1 MCWRMVIHVGLV
13 SVRELRTDGVRN
25 AMTGISLAAMAVASR
40 ESQTA
45 RPTTTAPQP
54 AQAAQQISTS
64 LLTPSPVYPPNRAA
78 STRKASAPP
87 AVTPSFSKLTT
98 NAGFSGAPEC
108 PSKVAWNVN
117 SHLN

>member
-64 LLTPSPVYPPNRAA
+64 LLTPSPVYPPNLAA
-78 STRKASAPP
+78 STRKESVHP
-87 AVTPSFSKLTT
+87 VETHSFWRRTT
-98 NAGFSGAPEC
+98 DAGFSGAPEC
-108 PSKVAWNVN
+108 PSKVAWNV
-117 SHLN
+117 SSYLN